1 MTDGPLLWYVNR
13 GTGVVLLVLLTAS
26 VVLGVLASSGRAGGR
41 VPQFVRQDLHR
52 NVSLLSVA
60 LLVGHVASAI
70 LDTFVDIRWWD
81 AFVPVNG
88 GYLPVWLGLGALSLD
103 LLVLV
108 VLTSLVR
115 ARLAYRSW
123 WVVHLLSYAAWAL
136 GVAHGIGIGTDETSD
151 VTWGLPLTLACIGT
165 VVLVVGVRVGQ
176 GIRAVRGRTSTGAVA

>member
-26 VVLGVLASSGRAGGR
+26 MVLGVLASSGRAGGR

-52 NVSLLSVA
+52 NISLLSVA

-88 GYLPVWLGLGALSLD
+88 GYLPLWLGLGALSLD
-103 LLVLV
+103 LLVV
-108 VLTSLVR
+108 IVLTSLIR
-115 ARLAYRSW
+115 ARLPYRSW
-123 WVVHLLSYAAWAL
+123 WLVHLLSYAAWGL

-151 VTWGLPLTLACIGT
+151 VVWGLPLTLACIGT
-165 VVLVVGVRVGQ
+165 VGLAVVVRVVQ
-176 GIRAVRGRTSTGAVA
+176 GIGSARRRAVSGVPG

>member
-1 MTDGPLLWYVNR
+1 MTDGPFLWYVNR
-13 GTGVVLLVLLTAS
+13 ATGVALLVLLTAS

-52 NVSLLSVA
+52 NISLLSVA

-88 GYLPVWLGLGALSLD
+88 GYLPLWLGLGALSLD
-103 LLVLV
+103 LLVV
-108 VLTSLVR
+108 IVLTSLVR
-115 ARLAYRSW
+115 ARLPYRSW
-123 WVVHLLSYAAWAL
+123 WLVHLLSYAAWGL

-151 VTWGLPLTLACIGT
+151 VVWGLPLTLACIGAVGLA
-165 VVLVVGVRVGQ
+165 VVVRVAQGVRAA
-176 GIRAVRGRTSTGAVA
+176 RRRTSTGVPS